1 MKISIENAIKML
13 PDDRDRVRT
22 LRQLKGC
29 DGYLAA
35 GDYSKKFLI
44 TLMKKYG
51 VYEAGKTA
59 KKMNFGLALQD
70 TNGKLFI
77 ETLRK

>member
-1 MKISIENAIKML
+1 MKISLEDAIKML
-13 PDDRDRVRT
+13 PADKERVST

-29 DGYLAA
+29 DGYLAK
-35 GDYSKKFLI
+35 GSYTKKFLI
-44 TLMKKYG
+44 TLMRKYG

-59 KKMNFGLALQD
+59 KKMNYGLAIQD

-77 ETLRK
+77 ETLGK

>member
-1 MKISIENAIKML
+1 MKITIEKAIKML
-13 PDDRDRVRT
+13 PDDKDRVRT

-29 DGYLAA
+29 DGYIAV
-35 GDYSKKFLI
+35 GEYSKKFLI
-44 TLMKKYG
+44 TLMKKHG
-51 VYEAGKTA
+51 VYEAGKNA
-59 KKMNFGLALQD
+59 KKMNYGLALQD